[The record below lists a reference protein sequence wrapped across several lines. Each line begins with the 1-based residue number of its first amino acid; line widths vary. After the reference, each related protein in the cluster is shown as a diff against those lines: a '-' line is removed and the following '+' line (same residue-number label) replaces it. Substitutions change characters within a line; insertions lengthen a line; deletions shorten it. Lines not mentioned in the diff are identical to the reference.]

1 MQEKLLQGECKQ
13 LKGTK
18 NFLSVLYGF
27 LSVKNAS
34 KLSVKYLE
42 DKLYKIKQIQN
53 IPITLRT
60 FSAKNLL
67 EKFNSKEDSSKTPIS
82 KVLGKIPNMKRTSK
96 QQYNFFKDIE
106 VHGMSYEDKFLR
118 GSKFQG
124 KNTAFL

>member
-53 IPITLRT
+53 ISITLRT

-106 VHGMSYEDKFLR
+106 VHGMLYEAKFLR